1 MPPGG
6 YTIHPKGQHARP
18 QARVTL
24 SATLC
29 RVCCQHFINE
39 AQTGQLPAQSHTAN
53 QEWGQTSDSGLPG
66 HCRPPFP
73 GGDYGLGGTEQ
84 GKHHGPHEPPSD
96 HLVFLWHRALCGAAG
111 PRDGGHGHG
120 SRAEGADR
128 PLGAGPQHHPVHP
141 EAGCGGERPPPHI
154 APPHP
159 LPKALPAS
167 QNTSCPADTHLPHP
181 KPRRGR
187 HPPPLGFILS
197 LHPRGPGG
205 AARPQGKGQASSS
218 WHKAPGSGRLCPGG
232 SAQKQGQD
240 HPRSSQLKDLGP
252 QIREGWALPTH
263 VGPHSTP
270 LVL

>member
-141 EAGCGGERPPPHI
+141 EAGCGGERPPPTS
-154 APPHP
+154 HP
-159 LPKALPAS
+159 LTTCPRLFQPHKTPAALLTPTCPIPSPAG
-167 QNTSCPADTHLPHP
+167 AVTHHLW
-181 KPRRGR
+181 
-187 HPPPLGFILS
+187 
-197 LHPRGPGG
+197 
-205 AARPQGKGQASSS
+205 ASSS
-218 WHKAPGSGRLCPGG
+218 HFIPEAQVGLPGHRAKGRLPPAGTKPLG
-232 SAQKQGQD
+232 RGASALGALR
-240 HPRSSQLKDLGP
+240 RSKAR
-252 QIREGWALPTH
+252 ITH
-263 VGPHSTP
+263 AAHS
-270 LVL
+270 

>member
-6 YTIHPKGQHARP
+6 YTVHPKGQHARP
-18 QARVTL
+18 QAWVTL

-141 EAGCGGERPPPHI
+141 AAGCGGEPPPPHRTSSPPAQGSSSLTKHQLPCWHPP
-154 APPHP
+154 APSQVPQGPSPTTSGLHP
-159 LPKALPAS
+159 LTSSQRPRWGCQATGQRAGFLQLAQSPCVRAPLPWGLCAE
-167 QNTSCPADTHLPHP
+167 
-181 KPRRGR
+181 
-187 HPPPLGFILS
+187 
-197 LHPRGPGG
+197 
-205 AARPQGKGQASSS
+205 ARPG
-218 WHKAPGSGRLCPGG
+218 
-232 SAQKQGQD
+232 
-240 HPRSSQLKDLGP
+240 PRSSQLEDLGP
-252 QIREGWALPTH
+252 QIREGWALPAH
-263 VGPHSTP
+263 AGPHSTP